1 MLSHQEVLLRLG
13 VSLLFGLIIGF
24 ERSFWRKPIGL
35 RTCSLVCLGSTLFM
49 IISAYGIQVVPAGN
63 LLHAADP
70 GRIAAQ
76 IVVGIGFLGTGVILR
91 DRGRISGITTAA
103 ELWVS
108 AAFGMTIGLGLFFL
122 ATISLACVFI
132 GLYSH
137 NLFNWI
143 GLVPRL
149 NGARNRQVN
158 VEQD

>member
-1 MLSHQEVLLRLG
+1 MLTHQEVLLRLG

-24 ERSFWRKPIGL
+24 ERSFWGKPIGL
-35 RTCSLVCLGSTLFM
+35 RTYSLVCLGSTLFM

-91 DRGRISGITTAA
+91 DRGRIRGITTAA

-108 AAFGMTIGLGLFFL
+108 AAFGMIIGLGLFFL

-132 GLYSH
+132 GLYTH
-137 NLFNWI
+137 NLFIWI
-143 GLVPRL
+143 GLIPHPD
-149 NGARNRQVN
+149 RNQDRQDYAD
-158 VEQD
+158 QD

>member
-1 MLSHQEVLLRLG
+1 MLTNQEVLLRLG
-13 VSLLFGLIIGF
+13 ISLLFGLIIGF
-24 ERSFWRKPIGL
+24 ERSFWRKPVGL
-35 RTCSLVCLGSTLFM
+35 RTYSLVCLGSTLFM

-122 ATISLACVFI
+122 ASISLACVFI

-149 NGARNRQVN
+149 DPNQ
-158 VEQD
+158 EQKGYVDQD

>member
-1 MLSHQEVLLRLG
+1 MLTHQEVLLRLG

-24 ERSFWRKPIGL
+24 ERSIWHKPIGL
-35 RTCSLVCLGSTLFM
+35 RTYSLVCLGSTLFV
-49 IISAYGIQVVPAGN
+49 IISAYGVQVVPAGN
-63 LLHAADP
+63 MLHTADP

-91 DRGRISGITTAA
+91 DRGRIRGITTAA

-122 ATISLACVFI
+122 ATISLVCVFV

-137 NLFNWI
+137 NLFTWI
-143 GLVPRL
+143 GLIPRPDDTH
-149 NGARNRQVN
+149 GQQADDD
-158 VEQD
+158 QD